1 MVKNMDIETEPSV
14 GKEKEGGRIQ
24 QFLLAVLACVIA
36 CTAYY
41 QFVVNTAV
49 VDLEMSV
56 NESSHFTL
64 YWAADGE
71 GYSERRIATVKTH
84 SGKDT
89 YSFNLTNISKVGRLR
104 VDTHSIIG
112 EVTLK
117 SLAIH
122 QEGYESII
130 LNDPSSFSKLVPLQQ
145 IETTRVD
152 ENGLWIKSNG
162 TDPNLELLVS
172 ARYLGIDK
180 VWLFIRLLVIAIVTC
195 GIVYAVAPLIE
206 DFAIVPVLL
215 FGVWLLVF
223 TMAGVSKQN
232 VHPDEYVHIAAT
244 HYYADHWLPPVVDDP
259 SIRDTYSVYGVSR
272 LNNGEIYYF
281 FSGKTY
287 KLLQFFDLPENFAY
301 RFFNVALFGAIFFL
315 TIGNLYAR
323 IAALPYLVSS
333 QIWYVFSYCGSDAF
347 ALFISFLVSW
357 QLIDPNSLLHRYLK
371 GGGALLRLIGL
382 VVLPVFL
389 GTVFILKM
397 NYYPFVGLFY
407 LVLGV
412 KMFFTEEY
420 YLGKKDA
427 LKRLILITVLGLSFL
442 GVRMVAD
449 YTINGSDRGD
459 KIVELQEKYGHYKY
473 KRSTPPEDRVPTFL
487 IKDRGVTFSELIPK
501 YHWDIQTFQSSFGV
515 FGYFTITSPQQ
526 YYFIVKWF
534 GSALLLFILISSFTR
549 GGILG
554 AGITGVVCSCSVI
567 LILASLHRSWTA
579 DFQPQGRYLFPIIP
593 MFAIC
598 LGHNIK
604 AINRRVLILLVGIM
618 CMLGV
623 YSFIFQGLLKIPKI
637 PF

>member
-1 MVKNMDIETEPSV
+1 MDIAIDSTV
-14 GKEKEGGRIQ
+14 GKEAEGGGGQKI
-24 QFLLAVLACVIA
+24 LLVLLACVVA

-56 NESSHFTL
+56 KQSGQFSI
-64 YWAADGE
+64 YWAAAGE
-71 GYSERRIATVKTH
+71 GYSERRVAHVKVH
-84 SGKDT
+84 PGRDT

-104 VDTHSIIG
+104 VDTHCTIG

-117 SLAIH
+117 SLAIR

-130 LNDPSSFSKLVPLQQ
+130 LDDQLSFSNLIPLQQ

-152 ENGLWIKSNG
+152 EKGLWIKSNG

-172 ARYLGIDK
+172 ARSLGIDK
-180 VWLFIRLLVIAIVTC
+180 FWLFIRLLVIAILTC
-195 GIVYAVAPLIE
+195 GIVYALDPLTQN
-206 DFAIVPVLL
+206 FVIVPVLL

-244 HYYADHWLPPVVDDP
+244 HYYADHWFPPVVDDP
-259 SIRDTYSVYGVSR
+259 SIQDTYSVYGISR
-272 LNNGEIYYF
+272 LNSGEVYYF
-281 FSGKTY
+281 FSGKAY
-287 KLLQFFDLPENFAY
+287 KFLQFFDMPENFAY
-301 RFFNVALFGAIFFL
+301 RFFNVALFGVIFFL
-315 TIGNLYAR
+315 TTGNLYAR

-371 GGGALLRLIGL
+371 GGGALLRLAGL

-389 GTVFILKM
+389 GTIFILKM

-420 YLGKKDA
+420 YWEKKDA
-427 LKRLILITVLGLSFL
+427 LKRLILITILGLSFL
-442 GVRMVAD
+442 GVRMAAD
-449 YTINGSDRGD
+449 YSINGSNKGG
-459 KIVELQEKYGHYKY
+459 KIVELQEKYAHYEY
-473 KRSTPPEDRVPTFL
+473 KKSTPPEDRARALSV
-487 IKDRGVTFSELIPK
+487 KDRGVAFGELIPK
-501 YHWDIQTFQSSFGV
+501 YHWDIKTFQSSFGV
-515 FGYFTITSPQQ
+515 FGYFTIISPQQ
-526 YYFIVKWF
+526 YYLIVKWF
-534 GSALLLFILISSFTR
+534 GSALLVFILISSFTR
-549 GGILG
+549 GGLLG
-554 AGITGVVCSCSVI
+554 ASITGAVCGVSVM
-567 LILASLHRSWTA
+567 LILASLHHSWVV
-579 DFQPQGRYLFPIIP
+579 DFQPQGRYLFPVIP

-598 LGHNIK
+598 LGHNIR
-604 AINRRVLILLVGIM
+604 AINRKVLLLLVGIM
-618 CMLGV
+618 CMLGL

-637 PF
+637 HF